1 MSLLRGLVLLLG
13 AAGLVVVV
21 LFLPRR
27 VPIVND
33 IVHPYLFGNNA
44 IALRFPISW
53 PLLVVYVG
61 VIAVVAGLV
70 SYLLRGRR

>member
-1 MSLLRGLVLLLG
+1 MSLLRGLVVLLG
-13 AAGLVVVV
+13 VAGLAAVI

-27 VPIVND
+27 VPVLND
-33 IVHPYLFGNNA
+33 IVHPYLLGNDA

-61 VIAVVAGLV
+61 VVAVVTGLLTF
-70 SYLLRGRR
+70 LLRGRR